1 MHSQARTGR
10 ANKRGEIFMTLEE
23 LKQFIEANKDNQEV
37 QTYLKGLYPLTPE
50 GVTAFLSTEEGKK
63 LLQPRLDQHFTKGLE
78 TWKEKTLP
86 SLLDEEI
93 KKKFPAETEEQKR
106 LRKLEEELASE
117 RQARVKSEL
126 VNKATTLATQ
136 KGLPVELVSY
146 FVGQDED
153 TTVSNITA
161 LENIWQ
167 QAIEKA
173 VEQKFKDNGRT
184 TPPGGGGGSG
194 QKNPWKKETF
204 NLTEQGR
211 LLRENP
217 ELARQMMA
225 QAK

>member
-1 MHSQARTGR
+1 
-10 ANKRGEIFMTLEE
+10 MTLEE
-23 LKQFIEANKDNQEV
+23 IKQFFEQNKDNEDV
-37 QTYLKGLYPLTPE
+37 KNYLAGLSKPTPE
-50 GVTAFLSTEEGKK
+50 GVSAFLATEEGKK
-63 LLQPRLDQHFTKGLE
+63 ILQPRLDQHFTKGLE

-93 KKKFPAETEEQKR
+93 KKKFPGETEEQKR
-106 LRKLEEELASE
+106 LRKLEEELAKE

-126 VNKATTLATQ
+126 INKATTLATQ

-153 TTVSNITA
+153 TTVNNLTA

-167 QAIEKA
+167 QHLQKA
-173 VEQKFKDNGRT
+173 VEEKFKESGRT
-184 TPPGGGGGSG
+184 PNSGGGGGSG
-194 QKNPWKKETF
+194 QINPWKKETF

-211 LLRENP
+211 LLRDNP
-217 ELARQMMA
+217 ELARQLMA

>member
-1 MHSQARTGR
+1 MS
-10 ANKRGEIFMTLEE
+10 LEQIRQ
-23 LKQFIEANKDNQEV
+23 LIEQNQNNQEV
-37 QTYLKGLYPLTPE
+37 HNYLRGLYLTPE
-50 GVTAFLSTEEGKK
+50 SVASFLDTPEGKK

-93 KKKFPAETEEQKR
+93 KKKFPGETEEQKR
-106 LRKLEEELASE
+106 LRKLEEELAQE

-136 KGLPVELVSY
+136 KGLPVEIVSY

-153 TTVSNITA
+153 STVNNLTA
-161 LENIWQ
+161 LETIWQ
-167 QAIEKA
+167 QNLEKA
-173 VEQKFKDNGRT
+173 VEAKFKESGRT
-184 TPPGGGGGSG
+184 PNPGSPGGPG
-194 QKNPWKKETF
+194 QTNPWKKETF

-217 ELARQMMA
+217 ELARQLMA

>member
-1 MHSQARTGR
+1 
-10 ANKRGEIFMTLEE
+10 MTLEE
-23 LKQFIEANKDNQEV
+23 LKQFIEANKDNQDV
-37 QTYLKGLYPLTPE
+37 QSYLKGLYLTPE
-50 GVTAFLSTEEGKK
+50 GVKGYLDTEEGKK
-63 LLQPRLDQHFTKGLE
+63 ILQPRLDAYFTKGLE

-86 SLLDEEI
+86 TLLDDEI
-93 KKKFPAETEEQKR
+93 KKRFPGETEEQKR
-106 LRKLEEELASE
+106 LRKLEEELAKE

-126 VNKATTLATQ
+126 INKATTLATQ
-136 KGLPVELVSY
+136 KGLPVELVAY

-153 TTVSNITA
+153 TTTNNLTA

-167 QAIEKA
+167 QNLEKA
-173 VEQKFKDNGRT
+173 VEAKFKELGRT
-184 TPPGGGGGSG
+184 PPPGGGGPGG
-194 QKNPWKKETF
+194 QINPWKKETF

>member
-1 MHSQARTGR
+1 
-10 ANKRGEIFMTLEE
+10 MTLEE
-23 LKQFIEANKDNQEV
+23 IKAYLEANKDTEEV
-37 QTYLKGLYPLTPE
+37 KVYLAGLSKPTPE
-50 GVTAFLSTEEGKK
+50 GVTAFLSTEDGKK
-63 LLQPRLDQHFTKGLE
+63 LLQPKLDAHFTKGLE

-86 SLLDEEI
+86 TLLDEEI
-93 KKKFPAETEEQKR
+93 KKKFPGETEEQKR
-106 LRKLEEELASE
+106 LRNLEDELAKE

-153 TTVSNITA
+153 STVNNLTA
-161 LENIWQ
+161 VENIFQ
-167 QAIEKA
+167 NHIQKA
-173 VEQKFKDNGRT
+173 VEEKFKESGRA
-184 TPPGGGGGSG
+184 PNPGASGGTG
-194 QKNPWKKETF
+194 QTNPWKKETF

-211 LLRENP
+211 LIRDNP

>member
-1 MHSQARTGR
+1 
-10 ANKRGEIFMTLEE
+10 MTLEE

>member
-1 MHSQARTGR
+1 
-10 ANKRGEIFMTLEE
+10 MTLEE

-37 QTYLKGLYPLTPE
+37 QNYLKGLYPLTPE
-50 GVTAFLSTEEGKK
+50 GVTAFLNTEDGKK
-63 LLQPRLDQHFTKGLE
+63 LLQPKLDSHFTKGLE

-93 KKKFPAETEEQKR
+93 KKKFPGETEDQKR
-106 LRKLEEELASE
+106 MRKLEEELNKE
-117 RQARVKSEL
+117 KNARIRSEL

-136 KGLPVELVSY
+136 KGLPVEIISY

-153 TTVSNITA
+153 STVSNITA

-173 VEQKFKDNGRT
+173 VEQKFKESGRL
-184 TPPGGGGGSG
+184 PNPGGPGGPG
-194 QKNPWKKETF
+194 QINPWKKETF

-211 LLRENP
+211 ILRDNP
-217 ELARQMMA
+217 ELAKQLQA